1 MDRPDEFD
9 VPSAPDGGGADGP
22 SRSAAGRRVAV
33 EERDRF
39 EYYDALR
46 LAERDSAR
54 GASAETSRAEPG
66 AESRAEPSPESR
78 VEPGAESCA
87 ESSTESRAEPGAESR
102 AEARS
107 EPRAEPGEGWAE
119 AAERF
124 RLRWADHLE
133 RWPDGDREPVDRS
146 SDPEG
151 SWRGDSGR
159 FLDRAANAEVEE
171 RYGQIAEAERT
182 VLTPAMREIEACDPE
197 RRLVGFEHRLKGLD
211 RLKDKVAAQ
220 MDAQPELSGA
230 QAMATVK
237 DPVRFTFHYADD
249 RYTSGVQTDLARLKE
264 SGFKQVELR
273 NSWADASYRGINS
286 RWRELGSGLVFEV
299 QFHTWD
305 SLEAKQLMHA
315 AYERIRDPQTSRKE
329 QRELDVF
336 QRAVTAKVSPPPD
349 VADIPN
355 YP

>member
-46 LAERDSAR
+46 LAERDSDR

-102 AEARS
+102 AEARA

-171 RYGQIAEAERT
+171 RYGKIAEAERT

-211 RLKDKVAAQ
+211 RLKDKVAVDVEEKGRTATEALAL
-220 MDAQPELSGA
+220 MPDA
-230 QAMATVK
+230 V
-237 DPVRFTFHYADD
+237 
-249 RYTSGVQTDLARLKE
+249 RYTFRYGEGRYAEGVDADMRSIQAGGFELVKLK
-264 SGFKQVELR
+264 
-273 NSWADASYRGINS
+273 NYWACDQYRGINTQWLD
-286 RWRELGSGLVFEV
+286 RQSGMRFEV
-299 QFHTWD
+299 QFHTEA
-305 SLEAKQLMHA
+305 SFEAKQLTHR
-315 AYERIRDPQTSRKE
+315 AYERLRSGVTEEEEGELEGLQHGTVRMVPQPRDNDRIK
-329 QRELDVF
+329 
-336 QRAVTAKVSPPPD
+336 
-349 VADIPN
+349 N